1 MNRKTV
7 LISLLAVAASG
18 ALYFARAKVTTPAN
32 PDPKPPVARP
42 VVAAGRTE
50 PASEELEIGTEL
62 DGRLRRVPVDE
73 GQPVRR
79 GQVIA
84 ELENADFAAR
94 LERSAAEIAD
104 REAALA
110 RARAGSRPMQ
120 RRETSAAIREA
131 EAVLDN
137 AASERQRRSVLLERG
152 AISRSEYDT
161 ADREFRVAQARLD
174 AVRERHALVEDEV
187 RPEDIRRAEAE
198 LDRARAMRAEAQ
210 AMLAKTVVRS
220 PIDGIVLRRHKK
232 SGESVSTQDR
242 QPILTLGDISHLRV
256 RAEVDETD
264 VSRVHEGQ
272 SVYVTAP
279 AYGGR
284 RFAGRVIRVGR
295 ILGRKKI
302 FSDAPN
308 ERVDTKVLET
318 LIELDSG
325 HTLPAG
331 LRVDTF
337 IEAAAPRN

>member
-1 MNRKTV
+1 
-7 LISLLAVAASG
+7 
-18 ALYFARAKVTTPAN
+18 
-32 PDPKPPVARP
+32 
-42 VVAAGRTE
+42 
-50 PASEELEIGTEL
+50 
-62 DGRLRRVPVDE
+62 
-73 GQPVRR
+73 
-79 GQVIA
+79 
-84 ELENADFAAR
+84 
-94 LERSAAEIAD
+94 
-104 REAALA
+104 
-110 RARAGSRPMQ
+110 MQ